1 MQMRTS
7 WWVTVLTGLSLV
19 GWTLADE
26 RVYTGSVAGPIPD
39 QFDVVV
45 PQFNA
50 DPNGD
55 GIAEYQLT
63 AVTLQVS
70 GIQDAVLDL
79 HNNNAAKQ
87 WTVNLNQG
95 SIAFGNDTLQ
105 ATALPVYSRT
115 LSVSPGTTRISAT
128 SVAASDAQTYHDGL
142 AAFIGD
148 GSVNNMAVCFD
159 GSWGAMGMRNGDSTT
174 IISYTGTADWAM
186 TYEYGTITPVPEPGV
201 CALLG
206 LGGLTIALCGRL
218 HRRRT
223 PLVATTR
230 RAR

>member
-1 MQMRTS
+1 MQMRTC
-7 WWVTVLTGLSLV
+7 WWCTVLAGLSLA
-19 GWTLADE
+19 GSTLADE
-26 RVYTGSVAGPIPD
+26 RVYAGSVAGPIPD

-45 PQFNA
+45 PQFDA

-55 GIAEYQLT
+55 GIAEYQLN

-105 ATALPVYSRT
+105 ATTLPVYSRT
-115 LSVSPGTTRISAT
+115 LSVAPGTTRISAT
-128 SVAASDAQTYHDGL
+128 SVAATDVQTYHDGL

-174 IISYTGTADWAM
+174 IVSYTGTADWAV
-186 TYEYGTITPVPEPGV
+186 TYEYGLVTPVPEPGV
-201 CALLG
+201 LALMG
-206 LGGLTIALCGRL
+206 LGGLTIVLRGRQ
-218 HRRRT
+218 RRRKT
-223 PLVATTR
+223 PQIAATR